1 MLYQWYE
8 LGHAAVRPARVA
20 ADAGRLF
27 FKNPFNPL
35 THTSV
40 GRHAAAACEVFER
53 TTRRYE
59 RPTFGIDSTVIDGQK
74 VDVTEEVV
82 WQRPFCRLVHFK
94 RTTAAAS
101 TTNDPRIILV
111 APMSG
116 HFATLLRGT
125 VETLLPDHE
134 VYITDWQDAH
144 DVPALA
150 GAFDLDDYIVY
161 MQDMFRH
168 FRGDVHVFAIC
179 QPSVPVL
186 AAVALMEE
194 DGDPHVP
201 TSMVLAGGPIDTRI
215 NPTEVNKL
223 AQTKGTEWFRRNVLT
238 TVPWPNPGFGR
249 SVYPGF
255 LQLTGFMTMNLD
267 RHMKAHKDL
276 FYHLVRGDG
285 DSAEKHR
292 DFYDEYLAVMDLTA
306 EFYIQTIDQVFVRH
320 LFAKGEMMHRGR
332 RIDLTAIRRVALMT
346 IEGEKDDITGIGQ
359 CAAALTLCSNI
370 PDELKTHFECPGV
383 GHYGIFN
390 GSRFRTEIA
399 PRIAKFLRR
408 QDPRTVETDQAA
420 AIAPRPNGPGS
431 SHGHHAVDDSSAFAF
446 PVGAIEPPK
455 RIEERPRTAAIVA
468 FPGSVSPSAPGTTDH
483 SSIEPWLRLW
493 SSTGNMFLDNMLRL
507 TSIGPRL
514 QAHKPEPEAKPLP
527 PRERLVGGPRA

>member
-8 LGHAAVRPARVA
+8 LGHAAVKPARVA
-20 ADAGRLF
+20 ADAGRMF
-27 FKNPFNPL
+27 FRNPFNPL

-40 GRHAAAACEVFER
+40 GRHAAAAFEVFER

-59 RPTFGIDSTVIDGQK
+59 KPTFGIDTTDVNG
-74 VDVTEEVV
+74 VPVAVTEEVV

-94 RTTAAAS
+94 RAIEPARTGQ
-101 TTNDPRIILV
+101 DPRVILV

-125 VETLLPDHE
+125 VETLLPNHE

-144 DVPALA
+144 DVPAVA
-150 GAFDLDDYIVY
+150 GSFDLDDYIVY

-168 FRGDVHVFAIC
+168 FGGDVHVFAVC

-186 AAVALMEE
+186 AAVALMEQ

-201 TSMVLAGGPIDTRI
+201 ISMILAGGPIDTRI

-223 AQTKGTEWFRRNVLT
+223 AQNKGTEWFRRNVIT
-238 TVPWPNPGFGR
+238 TVPWPNAGFGR

-306 EFYIQTIDQVFVRH
+306 EFYLQTIDQVFVRH
-320 LFAKGEMMHRGR
+320 LFAKGEMYHRNR
-332 RIDLTAIRRVALMT
+332 RIDLSAIKRVALMT
-346 IEGEKDDITGIGQ
+346 VEGEKDDITGIGQ
-359 CAAALTLCSNI
+359 CAAALDLCSGI
-370 PDELKTHFECPGV
+370 PNASKVHYECPGV

-390 GSRFRTEIA
+390 GSRFRSEIA
-399 PRIAKFLRR
+399 PRIANFVRR
-408 QDPRTVETDQAA
+408 HDPRTAHAVPIVLNGGGSA
-420 AIAPRPNGPGS
+420 AITPLN
-431 SHGHHAVDDSSAFAF
+431 GHHTGYDSTAFSF
-446 PVGAIEPPK
+446 PAARTARGKP
-455 RIEERPRTAAIVA
+455 IEEHVGDAAISVA
-468 FPGSVSPSAPGTTDH
+468 PTVQPVTTTYERPGADQSAA
-483 SSIEPWLRLW
+483 SWLRLW
-493 SSTGNMFLDNMLRL
+493 SSTGNMFLDNMLHM
-507 TSIGPRL
+507 TSIGGQLRS
-514 QAHKPEPEAKPLP
+514 QISDVEPVEP
-527 PRERLVGGPRA
+527 PRAAGGSRR

>member
-8 LGHAAVRPARVA
+8 LGHAAVKPARVA
-20 ADAGRLF
+20 ADAGRMF
-27 FKNPFNPL
+27 FRNPFNPL

-40 GRHAAAACEVFER
+40 GRHAAAAFEVFER

-59 RPTFGIDSTVIDGQK
+59 KPTFGIDKTDVDGVTVG
-74 VDVTEEVV
+74 VTEEVV

-94 RTTAAAS
+94 RAIDPARTEQ
-101 TTNDPRIILV
+101 DPRIILV

-125 VETLLPDHE
+125 VETLLPNHE

-144 DVPALA
+144 DVPAIA
-150 GAFDLDDYIVY
+150 GSFDLDDYIVY

-168 FRGDVHVFAIC
+168 FGGNVHVFAIC

-194 DGDPHVP
+194 EGDPHVP
-201 TSMVLAGGPIDTRI
+201 ISMILAGGPIDTRI

-223 AQTKGTEWFRRNVLT
+223 AQNKGTEWFRRNVIT
-238 TVPWPNPGFGR
+238 TVPWPNAGFGR

-276 FYHLVRGDG
+276 FYHLVQGDG

-306 EFYIQTIDQVFVRH
+306 EFYLQTIDQVFVRH
-320 LFAKGEMMHRGR
+320 LFAKGEMHHRNR
-332 RIDLTAIRRVALMT
+332 RIDLSAIKRVALMT
-346 IEGEKDDITGIGQ
+346 VEGEKDDITGIGQ
-359 CAAALTLCSNI
+359 CAAALNLCSGI
-370 PDELKTHFECPGV
+370 PDSSKMHYECPGV

-390 GSRFRTEIA
+390 GSRFRSEIA
-399 PRIAKFLRR
+399 PRVASFVRR
-408 QDPRTVETDQAA
+408 HDPMTAHAVPADMSKRSNVTPVQS
-420 AIAPRPNGPGS
+420 N
-431 SHGHHAVDDSSAFAF
+431 GHHTGYDTAAFAF
-446 PVGAIEPPK
+446 PAARSARGKPIDEVI
-455 RIEERPRTAAIVA
+455 RDAAIKA
-468 FPGSVSPSAPGTTDH
+468 TPALEAAAKSREPSTAD
-483 SSIEPWLRLW
+483 SSTASWLRLW
-493 SSTGNMFLDNMLRL
+493 SSTGNMFLDNMLGM
-507 TSIGPRL
+507 TSIGGQLRS
-514 QAHKPEPEAKPLP
+514 QKSDVEPVEP
-527 PRERLVGGPRA
+527 PRAAVNSRR

>member
-35 THTSV
+35 THTAV

-59 RPTFGIDSTVIDGQK
+59 KPVFGIANTTVDGQR
-74 VDVTEEVV
+74 VAITEEVV
-82 WQRPFCRLVHFK
+82 WQRPFCRLIRFK
-94 RTTAAAS
+94 RDIEES
-101 TTNDPRIILV
+101 RNDKDPKIILA

-125 VETLLPDHE
+125 VETLVKHHD

-150 GAFDLDDYIVY
+150 GSFDLDDYIIY

-168 FRGDVHVFAIC
+168 FEGKVHVFAVC

-194 DGDPHVP
+194 DGDPNVP
-201 TSMVLAGGPIDTRI
+201 LSMTLAGGPIDTRI

-223 AQTKGTEWFRRNVLT
+223 AQSKGTDWFRNNVIT
-238 TVPWPNPGFGR
+238 TVPWPNPGVGR
-249 SVYPGF
+249 AVYPGF
-255 LQLTGFMTMNLD
+255 LQLSGFMTMNLD
-267 RHMKAHKDL
+267 RHMKAHKEM

-306 EFYIQTIDQVFVRH
+306 EFYMQTIDQVFVRH

-332 RIDLTAIRRVALMT
+332 RIDLSAIKRVALMT

-359 CAAALTLCSNI
+359 CAAALGLCSNI
-370 PDELKTHFECPGV
+370 PDAMKTHFECPSV

-390 GSRFRTEIA
+390 GSRFRSVIA
-399 PRIAKFLRR
+399 PRISSFVRR
-408 QDPRTVETDQAA
+408 HDPSQTAA
-420 AIAPRPNGPGS
+420 NAHDATTTS
-431 SHGHHAVDDSSAFAF
+431 SMPESPAARDDTAAFAF
-446 PVGAIEPPK
+446 PVAK
-455 RIEERPRTAAIVA
+455 TARPRVDPARSGDVVA
-468 FPGSVSPSAPGTTDH
+468 FPGISAIQPSSEADH
-483 SSIEPWLRLW
+483 MDSWLKLW
-493 SSTGNMFLDNMLRL
+493 SSTGNMFFENMLRL
-507 TSIGPRL
+507 TTLVDSSSAYNSESGRVSTV
-514 QAHKPEPEAKPLP
+514 AKLD
-527 PRERLVGGPRA
+527 RVAGGPRG